1 MTDQK
6 IIELI
11 EKEFKEKSL
20 AVTEQY
26 LEIHNPVYINNK
38 LQVDRID
45 REAKDDVI
53 IVYLPVVDER
63 FCFSVYINLRSEE
76 IISVGTESYNC
87 VLFRADSE
95 RFSLEELSEMT
106 SFKFIGGR
114 NKGDK
119 RGTTLWKESA
129 IFFEPNPKADEFHD
143 KLKKLLDLL
152 ESDRKGT
159 KKLVKDADG
168 YMQVAMEI
176 HNGNGMLCGP
186 YIDKKEIRRMNDLGL
201 SINFDLYVSGNS
213 FKD

>member
-53 IVYLPVVDER
+53 IVYLPVVNER

-76 IISVGTESYNC
+76 IVE
-87 VLFRADSE
+87 V
-95 RFSLEELSEMT
+95 
-106 SFKFIGGR
+106 
-114 NKGDK
+114 
-119 RGTTLWKESA
+119 
-129 IFFEPNPKADEFHD
+129 
-143 KLKKLLDLL
+143 
-152 ESDRKGT
+152 
-159 KKLVKDADG
+159 
-168 YMQVAMEI
+168 
-176 HNGNGMLCGP
+176 
-186 YIDKKEIRRMNDLGL
+186 
-201 SINFDLYVSGNS
+201 
-213 FKD
+213 